1 MILRRVIQHVKKQ
14 EWTAIAIDFVI
25 VVAGVFV
32 GIQVANW
39 NETRRD
45 RAHER
50 VYLARIA
57 ADLQKSVADI
67 DNSIRRAQERQEL
80 GRLLMRAVGD
90 EQVVRAEPGRFMAA
104 LLTGSYTFTPGIR
117 SLAFDEMT
125 SVGDLGLIQDKQ
137 VLDEISEYYTTIRE
151 SAQWSYIRETK
162 QTQYMKFAAGILT
175 HEQMTLIDAT
185 DGAPTFSVADA
196 LAARERMLERPDFI
210 DWLPTVSYRSEDLSR
225 YRQWR
230 ADTLVLHGR
239 LTDHLGQARNP
250 EAGDRNLAD

>member
-1 MILRRVIQHVKKQ
+1 M
-14 EWTAIAIDFVI
+14 I

-45 RAHER
+45 RQLER
-50 VYLARIA
+50 VYLTRIA
-57 ADLQKSVADI
+57 ADLAKSTSDI
-67 DNSIRRAQERQEL
+67 DASIRLAQEREGL
-80 GRLLMRAVGD
+80 GRLLMRAVSD
-90 EQVVRAEPGRFMAA
+90 EQAVRAEPGKFVAA
-104 LLTGSYTFTPGIR
+104 LLTASYTFTPGIR

-137 VLDEISEYYTTIRE
+137 LLDGISEYYTSIRE
-151 SAQWSYIRETK
+151 PAQWSYIREAK

-196 LAARERMLERPDFI
+196 LAARARMLKRPDFI
-210 DWLPTVSYRSEDLSR
+210 DWLPTVSYRSEDISR

-230 ADTLVLHGR
+230 ADTLVLQGR
-239 LTDHLGQARNP
+239 LTAHLGQGRNP
-250 EAGDRNLAD
+250 EAGGRNLAD